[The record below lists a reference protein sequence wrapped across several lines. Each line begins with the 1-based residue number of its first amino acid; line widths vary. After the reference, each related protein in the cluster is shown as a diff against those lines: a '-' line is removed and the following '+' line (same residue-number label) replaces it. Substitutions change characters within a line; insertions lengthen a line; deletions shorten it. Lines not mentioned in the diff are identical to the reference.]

1 MKKLVE
7 GNKNGILPTNLDKVK
22 EEGRTFQ
29 KEVRDRTLGFITAG
43 LSLVVGLAWND
54 AIKALIEY
62 LFPLDKDSIP
72 AKFIYAVLLSVIVV
86 VFSTYLVRLLQRRDQ
101 ESLSPSPPR
110 Y

>member
-43 LSLVVGLAWND
+43 LGLVVGLAWND

-86 VFSTYLVRLLQRRDQ
+86 VFSTYLVRLLQCRDQ